1 MFCTFTKVIISRC
14 ANFFFH
20 SQCHVR
26 KEYLCAL
33 LNSDCMHCARIFLVK
48 THRSASACVH
58 IIFHLL
64 LTYQAKEGQGHE
76 DMGNSHT
83 VLHKELKAQYK
94 SQASDPLY
102 QAIAIQVRSRPI
114 QDLDGCRNASGPALV
129 AVIAT
134 WDASRRFESS
144 FYENSSFEQKSCT
157 ALRNKKF
164 SLVHS

>member
-1 MFCTFTKVIISRC
+1 
-14 ANFFFH
+14 
-20 SQCHVR
+20 
-26 KEYLCAL
+26 
-33 LNSDCMHCARIFLVK
+33 
-48 THRSASACVH
+48 
-58 IIFHLL
+58 
-64 LTYQAKEGQGHE
+64 
-76 DMGNSHT
+76 MGNSHT

-94 SQASDPLY
+94 SQASDPQY

>member
-1 MFCTFTKVIISRC
+1 LDEFVFAYI
-14 ANFFFH
+14 
-20 SQCHVR
+20 
-26 KEYLCAL
+26 L
-33 LNSDCMHCARIFLVK
+33 ARITGCGTINHYATSEVLRYKVENG
-48 THRSASACVH
+48 SVV
-58 IIFHLL
+58 
-64 LTYQAKEGQGHE
+64 EGRATKNGKDLCRTHE

-94 SQASDPLY
+94 SHASDQQY
-102 QAIAIQVRSRPI
+102 QAMTIQVRSRPI